1 MVCKRPLVVKRGSN
15 APSLKG
21 YKMTFDERVFKAAQ
35 RIVDNPWFLGCFMGC
50 FFGYIIY
57 SGVGL

>member
-1 MVCKRPLVVKRGSN
+1 
-15 APSLKG
+15 
-21 YKMTFDERVFKAAQ
+21 MTIDEKIFKAAQ
-35 RIVDNPWFLGCFMGC
+35 RIVDNPYLLGAFMGC